1 MRNKQEEQKGER
13 KTSKGKSGERER
25 ERKKKNGRRSNGS
38 STGTNAASKKNIQNV
53 AVAGD
58 MEAVISVI

>member
-1 MRNKQEEQKGER
+1 MK
-13 KTSKGKSGERER
+13 ERER
-25 ERKKKNGRRSNGS
+25 EKKKNGRRSNGS